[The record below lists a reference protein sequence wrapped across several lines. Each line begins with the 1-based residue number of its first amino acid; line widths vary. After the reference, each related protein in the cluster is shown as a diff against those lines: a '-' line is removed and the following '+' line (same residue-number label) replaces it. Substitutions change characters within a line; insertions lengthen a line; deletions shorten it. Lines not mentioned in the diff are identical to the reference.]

1 MSKESSFS
9 LSGKNIIITGASSGI
24 GRQCAITCS
33 KMGATVA
40 IFGRDQSRLDVTS
53 QQMEKSGRHLVYA
66 VDLLEYEK
74 VAEIVRDAVVQM
86 GRIDGLINCA
96 GISTTLPLNSI
107 STQKMEQFLHT
118 NVIASIN
125 ITKSTVKSNHFSAN
139 GGSVIFIS
147 SIMGVAGE
155 NGKILYSMTKG
166 ALLSA
171 VKSMA
176 IELAQRKIRVN
187 AISPGVVESPMSQN
201 AVYNK
206 DVESMNKI
214 KSLHPLGIGLP
225 DDVANACVFLLS
237 DAARWITGTNLV
249 VDGGYLAR

>member
-1 MSKESSFS
+1 MSKDSPFS
-9 LSGKNIIITGASSGI
+9 LNGKNIIITGASSGI

-40 IFGRDQSRLDVTS
+40 VFGRDQGRLNETL
-53 QQMEKSGRHLVYA
+53 QLMEESGRHLVYA

-74 VAEIVRDAVVQM
+74 VAEIVQDAALQM
-86 GRIDGLINCA
+86 GRFDGLINCA
-96 GISTTLPLNSI
+96 GISTTLPLNFI
-107 STQKMEQFLHT
+107 SPQKMEQFVQT

-125 ITKSTVKSNHFSAN
+125 ITINTVKMAHFSSA

-147 SIMGVAGE
+147 SVMGEVGE

-176 IELAQRKIRVN
+176 IELAHRKIRVN

-201 AVYNK
+201 AVYSK
-206 DVESMNKI
+206 DAESMNRI

-225 DDVANACVFLLS
+225 VDVAGACAFLLS
-237 DAARWITGTNLV
+237 DAARWITGTNLI
-249 VDGGYLAR
+249 VDGGYLA